1 LLKIEQLS
9 TQIGAYRA
17 VDSVALEIKQ
27 GEFVSLIG
35 ASRSAGIWLWTQV
48 IRKRQTKPY

>member
-1 LLKIEQLS
+1 MLKIEQLS

-17 VDSVALEIKQ
+17 VDSVSLEIKQ

-35 ASRSAGIWLWTQV
+35 ANGARSSISSGWA
-48 IRKRQTKPY
+48 R